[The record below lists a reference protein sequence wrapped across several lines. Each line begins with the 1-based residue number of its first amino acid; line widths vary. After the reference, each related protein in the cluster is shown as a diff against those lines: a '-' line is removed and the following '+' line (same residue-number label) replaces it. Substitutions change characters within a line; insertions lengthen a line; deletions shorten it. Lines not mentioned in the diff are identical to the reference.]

1 MTSQKQRHRSRHAK
15 ALAQLVS
22 FWEES
27 GGVSPAVFLLTCA
40 VFVGGLLLGGGGG
53 SFGDT
58 FVQLM
63 ALPLIVLAA
72 VHWSQNRLA
81 APDWLALAVIIG
93 IALLGIAQLL
103 PLPMSLWSS
112 LPARSDL
119 LRDMHTADVAP
130 AWHSL
135 SLNPYAT
142 ERALQWT
149 LPAVA
154 MYLGVRWMSP
164 RQRKAMLLV
173 LFLGALGLLI
183 LTLAQNTAGQGS
195 SLVTANEAIAKATLA
210 LNSGP
215 EIVAPPPAPQFAGL
229 FTNRNHFAT
238 FLAMTLPLVIAM
250 GLRLWID
257 RPKDKTN
264 AAAPLAFLLSLVMVG
279 LLAGMIQTHSRAAL
293 ILGGI
298 ALFGSLALL
307 RHAGLN
313 RAVVWS
319 VVACTLLGVIAAVQM
334 AASTTINRLDSSP
347 GNDLRWEI
355 HATTLKAAQHFGP
368 WGSGLGTFVEAYQ
381 QVPPIEGYWP
391 EYINR
396 AHSDYHE
403 LWLETGIP
411 GAALVIAFIGWFA
424 WSSLRVWRGMRKQ
437 GTITLIARAASL
449 SILTVLLHSYLDYPL
464 RKTAI
469 LVVFGMGCAL
479 LAPTELGS
487 ERSSERKRRRSVTL
501 PPQSATIAN

>member
-1 MTSQKQRHRSRHAK
+1 M
-15 ALAQLVS
+15 
-22 FWEES
+22 
-27 GGVSPAVFLLTCA
+27 
-40 VFVGGLLLGGGGG
+40 LGGGAG

-58 FVQLM
+58 VVQLM
-63 ALPLIVLAA
+63 ALPLIVLSAI
-72 VHWSQNRLA
+72 HWSQNRLA
-81 APDWLALAVIIG
+81 APDWLALALIIG
-93 IALLGIAQLL
+93 MTLLGLAQLV
-103 PLPMSLWSS
+103 PLPMSLWESM
-112 LPARSDL
+112 PARADL
-119 LRDMHTADVAP
+119 IRDLHSAGVTP
-130 AWHSL
+130 AWHAL

-154 MYLGVRWMSP
+154 MFLAVRWMSP

-183 LTLAQNTAGQGS
+183 LTLAQNSSGQS
-195 SLVTANEAIAKATLA
+195 DPLAAANEAVAKATLA

-215 EIVAPPPAPQFAGL
+215 QLKAPAPPPEFAGL
-229 FTNRNHFAT
+229 FSNRNHFAT

-257 RPKDKTN
+257 RPKDKNN
-264 AAAPLAFLLSLVMVG
+264 ASAPLAFLLALVMVG

-293 ILGGI
+293 ILGGV

-307 RHAGLN
+307 RHAGLK
-313 RAVVWS
+313 RVVVWS
-319 VVACTLLGVIAAVQM
+319 VVACTLLGVLAAIQM
-334 AASTTINRLDSSP
+334 AASVTINRLDSSP
-347 GNDLRWEI
+347 GNELRWQI

-381 QVPPIEGYWP
+381 QVPPVEGYWP

-403 LWLETGIP
+403 LWLETGVP
-411 GAALVIAFIGWFA
+411 GAALVLAFIGWFA
-424 WSSLRVWRGMRKQ
+424 WSSARAWRDTSKRGSL
-437 GTITLIARAASL
+437 TLVARAASL
-449 SILTVLLHSYLDYPL
+449 SILIVLLHSYLDYPL

-469 LVVFGMGCAL
+469 LVVFGLGCAL
-479 LAPTELGS
+479 LAPTELEPKRDG
-487 ERSSERKRRRSVTL
+487 EKIRRRKTTSPT
-501 PPQSATIAN
+501 QSATIAN